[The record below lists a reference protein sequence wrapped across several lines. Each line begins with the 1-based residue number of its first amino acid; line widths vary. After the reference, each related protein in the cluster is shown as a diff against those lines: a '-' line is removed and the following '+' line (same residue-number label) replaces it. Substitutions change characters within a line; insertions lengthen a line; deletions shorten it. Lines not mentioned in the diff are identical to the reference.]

1 MPIYWKAKEEEKLSV
16 KSTSEKWEGVAF
28 TFCKAATIVLLV
40 TLLQGA
46 RFMLPIVA
54 GAACL
59 LYLITFVSGKRK
71 TRCIISHPLLVAA
84 FWAIISGF
92 SLWAIL
98 R

>member
-1 MPIYWKAKEEEKLSV
+1 MPIYWKAKEESDPPI

-28 TFCKAATIVLLV
+28 TFCKAATIVLIV

-54 GAACL
+54 GVACL
-59 LYLITFVSGKRK
+59 LYLVTFALGKK
-71 TRCIISHPLLVAA
+71 ETRCIINHPLLVAS
-84 FWAIISGF
+84 FWAIISAF